1 MKKLITALTA
11 LTIVAGCNGPVGK
24 TKLGYVQPIGGSQVT
39 KNGTIYS
46 SALKCM
52 ADAGKAKGAI
62 MPRIAVGSISDY
74 TQKADEDGG
83 KKITQGASLMA
94 MSAFSKAGANLV
106 ERFDMSIPEAELK
119 LANNK
124 LIGDAGG
131 DPRLNPQAG
140 KTPYRPIHAG
150 MIEGSDFLLLGGITE
165 LNYNISSQGVNG
177 FYNDSSVQGIKAAFK
192 GKTYVMN
199 VGLDLRLV
207 DSKSLRVVDTV
218 SMQKQILGREVSGG
232 IFAFLWGKQIFDI
245 GGGDRALEP
254 IQWAVRSVIERS
266 VLDMTSKIYQV
277 ETHQCLNF
285 ANSQYDYFNG

>member
-1 MKKLITALTA
+1 MKKLIPTVVTLSLLAA
-11 LTIVAGCNGPVGK
+11 CSGPMSK
-24 TKLGYVQPIGGSQVT
+24 SELGYARPIGGSQVT
-39 KNGTIYS
+39 ANGTIYS
-46 SALKCM
+46 SALTCM
-52 ADAGKAKGAI
+52 AEAAKAKSAI
-62 MPRIAVGSISDY
+62 IPRIAVGAISDY

-131 DPRLNPQAG
+131 DPRLNPNAS
-140 KTPYRPIHAG
+140 KSPYRPIHAG

-177 FYNDSSVQGIKAAFK
+177 FYNDSSIQGIKAAFQ

-199 VGLDLRLV
+199 VGMDLRLV
-207 DSKSLRVVDTV
+207 DSKSLRVVNTV
-218 SMQKQILGREVSGG
+218 SLQKQILGREVSGG

-245 GGGDRALEP
+245 GGGNRALEP

-266 VLDMTSKIYQV
+266 VLDMSSKIYKV
-277 ETHQCLNF
+277 EIDQCLDY
-285 ANSQYDYFNG
+285 AGSKYDYFSG